1 MGPRVTFRHKGG
13 TYIAGGI
20 SEHLRHYKREYSLRP
35 CRLYTLT
42 YQVLAVLLRAAQA
55 IVLYGTALQMAIWLS
70 AYYATLRISHK
81 ESAIAPSSVFIQ
93 QPLCLRWGSGIIQ
106 SRAIKVSV
114 QLLIMVILI

>member
-1 MGPRVTFRHKGG
+1 M
-13 TYIAGGI
+13 AGGI

-81 ESAIAPSSVFIQ
+81 ESAIAPSSVFI
-93 QPLCLRWGSGIIQ
+93 
-106 SRAIKVSV
+106 
-114 QLLIMVILI
+114 